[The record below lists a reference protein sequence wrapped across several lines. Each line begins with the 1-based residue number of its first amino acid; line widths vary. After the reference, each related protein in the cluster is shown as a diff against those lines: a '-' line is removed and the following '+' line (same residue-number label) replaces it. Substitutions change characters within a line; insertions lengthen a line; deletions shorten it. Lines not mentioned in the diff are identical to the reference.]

1 MVWSKLQ
8 RLIAIEKK
16 RYKKKGL
23 VNTAIGIFLLFGLMW
38 ISVTVGK
45 EYWP

>member
-1 MVWSKLQ
+1 MDRSKFQ

-16 RYKKKGL
+16 RYQKKGV

-38 ISVTVGK
+38 VSVTVGK
-45 EYWP
+45 ACWP